1 MSGDPGQHGVD
12 PDAVP
17 DVIRGHGEGEG
28 GHRTLPG
35 GVQGGRTRTT
45 RQGQGLGSALVEMGT
60 SRADAA
66 GVPCYLETAMDS
78 NITFYRKR
86 GFEVVGQADCFGHT
100 LTGMVREP
108 RQPAGLRDS
117 RA

>member
-66 GVPCYLETAMDS
+66 GVPCYLETAMDLILS
-78 NITFYRKR
+78 ENSRVETIDKR
-86 GFEVVGQADCFGHT
+86 HAANA
-100 LTGMVREP
+100 P
-108 RQPAGLRDS
+108 P
-117 RA
+117 